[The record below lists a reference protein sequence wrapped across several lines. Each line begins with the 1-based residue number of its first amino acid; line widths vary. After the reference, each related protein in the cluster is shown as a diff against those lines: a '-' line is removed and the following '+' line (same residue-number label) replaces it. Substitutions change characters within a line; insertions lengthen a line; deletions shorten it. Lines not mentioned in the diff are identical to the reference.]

1 MNYRRLKNNELNQEL
16 INISE
21 QVLNK
26 YKDQPIGS
34 EFHFQHNGQNYK
46 AVFEEHS
53 NSPKGVSLFVGE
65 KQLNPQQTALQSAFS
80 DYLEQKNIRA
90 GSLGEGLQ
98 ILEKQLGRAIS
109 YVMPNVS
116 PAVVN
121 GMIWQGDHINPNTSP
136 SDIEAALKTLQGL
149 VKYKQAQADPNLVTV
164 EQIENP
170 PLATKFVPTKE
181 DTKLETGE
189 KQKSQQIG
197 MSTNVAPKEEAVD
210 KENPDSF
217 LYQNMN

>member
-1 MNYRRLKNNELNQEL
+1 MYRRVKNNELNQEL

-26 YKDQPIGS
+26 YKNQPIGS
-34 EFHFQHNGQNYK
+34 EFHFQYNNQNYK

-53 NSPKGVSLFVGE
+53 NSPNGVSLFVE
-65 KQLNPQQTALQSAFS
+65 ENKLNPQQEALQSAFS
-80 DYLEQKNIRA
+80 DYLRQKNIRA
-90 GSLGEGLQ
+90 ANLGEGLK
-98 ILEKQLGRAIS
+98 ILEQQLGRAIS

-116 PAVVN
+116 PSVVN

-136 SDIEAALKTLQGL
+136 SDIEAALETLKGL
-149 VKYKQAQADPNLVTV
+149 EKYKQAQADPNLVTV

-197 MSTNVAPKEEAVD
+197 ISTNVAPKEEAID
-210 KENPDSF
+210 EENLDNY